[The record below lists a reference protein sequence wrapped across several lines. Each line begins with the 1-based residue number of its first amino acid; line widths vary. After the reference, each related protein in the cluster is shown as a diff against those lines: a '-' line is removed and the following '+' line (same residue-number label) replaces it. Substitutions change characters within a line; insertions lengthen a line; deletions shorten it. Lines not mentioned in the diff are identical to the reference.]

1 MCLTHVILPDQ
12 LYEKIRRSEQ
22 KYRVAL
28 EVLSYHSQSS
38 EDEFQSIKQIP
49 VPDTIQNITQSVPL
63 LHSEHQ

>member
-1 MCLTHVILPDQ
+1 MCLTPAILPDQ

-63 LHSEHQ
+63 LHTQHQ